1 LCVFLR
7 EALLANLWFPMSDV
21 PDPPNL
27 RRGWTTGTCA
37 TAATRAA
44 YEALLTGEFPDPVA
58 ALLPGGMRPEFA
70 LAMQEIG
77 DGFARAGIVKDAGD
91 DPDVTHGA
99 LIIATL
105 RHGGA
110 GSGVTFRAG
119 DGVGT
124 VTRPGLPLPPGEP
137 AINPV
142 PREMMRTA
150 IVEAAALH
158 GGSGDVVI
166 EISVPGG
173 QKIAERTLNG
183 RLGIVGGISILGT
196 SGVVVPYSCAAWIHS
211 IYRGIDV
218 ARAMGLQHVAG
229 STGNTSEQAVQRLHG
244 LHEVALIDMGDFVGG
259 MLKYLRRNPVARIT
273 IAGGM
278 GKMTKLGQGMLD
290 LHSKRGEVDRDWLA
304 KLAGEA
310 GGSAEL
316 ADIIRAA
323 NTAKDAFE
331 IADRAGIQLG
341 GRVAEAAWIT
351 AAHVL
356 RDCDVELETVIFDRD
371 GQLLAQTPFRR
382 VC

>member
-1 LCVFLR
+1 MHDLR

-21 PDPPNL
+21 SDPPNL

-44 YEALLTGEFPDPVA
+44 YQALLTGEFPDPVA
-58 ALLPGGMRPEFA
+58 VLLPGGTRPAFS
-70 LAMQEIG
+70 LAMQESG

-99 LIIATL
+99 LIIATVRL
-105 RHGGA
+105 GA
-110 GSGVTFRAG
+110 PGRGIQFRAG

-150 IVEAAALH
+150 IAEVAAAC
-158 GGSGDVVI
+158 GGAGDVVV

-173 QKIAERTLNG
+173 ARIAERTLNG

-196 SGVVVPYSCAAWIHS
+196 SGIVVPYSCAAWIHS

-229 STGNTSEQAVQRLHG
+229 STGNTSEQAVQKLHG

-259 MLKYLRRNPVARIT
+259 MLKYLRRNPVARIS

-304 KLAGEA
+304 QLASAADGT
-310 GGSAEL
+310 AEL
-316 ADIIRAA
+316 ADSIRAA

-331 IADRAGIQLG
+331 IADRAGIRLG
-341 GRVAEAAWIT
+341 GRVVEAAWIT

-356 RDCDVELETVIFDRD
+356 RDCDIELETVIFDRD

>member
-1 LCVFLR
+1 MHDLR

-21 PDPPNL
+21 SDPPNL

-44 YEALLTGEFPDPVA
+44 YQALLTGEFPDPVA
-58 ALLPGGMRPEFA
+58 VLLPGGTRPAFS
-70 LAMQEIG
+70 LAMQESG

-99 LIIATL
+99 LIIAMVRL
-105 RHGGA
+105 GEP

-142 PREMMRTA
+142 PREMIRTA
-150 IVEAAALH
+150 IAEVAAAC
-158 GGSGDVVI
+158 GGAGDVVV

-196 SGVVVPYSCAAWIHS
+196 SGIVVPYSCAAWIHS

-229 STGNTSEQAVQRLHG
+229 STGNTSEQAVQKLHG

-259 MLKYLRRNPVARIT
+259 MLKYLRRNPVARIS

-304 KLAGEA
+304 QLASAADGT
-310 GGSAEL
+310 AEL
-316 ADIIRAA
+316 ADSIRAA

-331 IADRAGIQLG
+331 IADRAGIRLG

-382 VC
+382 VR